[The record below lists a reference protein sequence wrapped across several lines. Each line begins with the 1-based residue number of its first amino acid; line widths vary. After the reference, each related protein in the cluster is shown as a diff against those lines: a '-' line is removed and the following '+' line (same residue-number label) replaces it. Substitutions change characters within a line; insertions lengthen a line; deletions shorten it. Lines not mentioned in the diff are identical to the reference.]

1 MAVAGQGMLTKEVC
15 AVKAHTLLL
24 LCLCSSFLMD
34 RWICVR
40 FWAKFKD
47 FSPVSGMKRD
57 SCMISCADPNMAYTV
72 NKRRFQ
78 PFSDNA
84 KRTNSYSRL
93 FPRICYVILPALSIR
108 TQGKQ

>member
-1 MAVAGQGMLTKEVC
+1 M
-15 AVKAHTLLL
+15 
-24 LCLCSSFLMD
+24 
-34 RWICVR
+34 R

-108 TQGKQ
+108 TQEQDAYQQTGQHPSARQSVNANSSPKISSAGT